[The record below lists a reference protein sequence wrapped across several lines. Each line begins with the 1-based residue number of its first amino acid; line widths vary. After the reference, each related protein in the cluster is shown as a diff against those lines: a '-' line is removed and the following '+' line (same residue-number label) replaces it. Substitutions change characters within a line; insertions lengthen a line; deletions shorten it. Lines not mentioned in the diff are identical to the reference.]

1 MTTLAKEISNTE
13 LAVAL
18 RQWWQELDDARGDR
32 AALRRCAS
40 LTEVMFVPAYHRLYA
55 ALAPHR
61 RSDRLG
67 VAAIAGLASLV
78 RQDRQDLSLSQQMA
92 KPKAG
97 GSTAR
102 VSGLRFRRLLKH
114 QSREELYPALA
125 RVVRSLDG
133 DVNLLDLA
141 ESIYWWNDRTRQ
153 RWAFDYYGAAPQEQ

>member
-1 MTTLAKEISNTE
+1 MTTLAKEKSNTKF
-13 LAVAL
+13 AVAL
-18 RQWWQELDDARGDR
+18 RQWWQELDDVRGDR

-40 LTEVMFVPAYHRLYA
+40 LTEVMFVPAYHRLHA
-55 ALAPHR
+55 VLAPHG

-78 RQDRQDLSLSQQMA
+78 RQNRQDASLAQQMA
-92 KPKAG
+92 KPKTG

-102 VSGLRFRRLLKH
+102 VSELRFRRLLKH

-153 RWAFDYYGAAPQEQ
+153 RWAFDYYGTAPQEQ